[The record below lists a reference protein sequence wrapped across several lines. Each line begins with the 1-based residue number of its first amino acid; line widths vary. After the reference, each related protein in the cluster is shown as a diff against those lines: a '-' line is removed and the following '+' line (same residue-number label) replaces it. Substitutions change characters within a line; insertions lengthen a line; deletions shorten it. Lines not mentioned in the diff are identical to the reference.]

1 LPCGRRAKAPSS
13 PSTYPSRSSRAGS
26 WRTRPSSHAPS
37 LRSPCA
43 LRSGSGRYARAPG
56 LDLHL
61 TRRTRQAVV
70 LAERHHRH
78 RDGLVQCLCIDGH
91 GVPDALVVSERDGAG
106 ADGHEGENTRFALSS
121 PWGTAGR
128 KLQTPCISFH
138 FLSPGPKNAPFRA
151 RAEPWPVTPP
161 VRDVTYSDQ
170 LLFQRGQVDVAQNF
184 QKHSARVFPCLS
196 C

>member
-1 LPCGRRAKAPSS
+1 MHVLG
-13 PSTYPSRSSRAGS
+13 AGEGE
-26 WRTRPSSHAPS
+26 
-37 LRSPCA
+37 L
-43 LRSGSGRYARAPG
+43 YARAPG

-161 VRDVTYSDQ
+161 VRDVTCSGGRRAGYF
-170 LLFQRGQVDVAQNF
+170 L
-184 QKHSARVFPCLS
+184 KT
-196 C
+196 